1 MGYVW
6 FLPYVHL
13 FIILGYTIHINMRM
27 NEETKLMY
35 ALEHIAHLEDYI
47 ARTSPLYHPLS
58 TIKIGLEKQLSD
70 EQGRKRR

>member
-6 FLPYVHL
+6 LLPYVHL
-13 FIILGYTIHINMRM
+13 FIILGYTIHIDMRM

-47 ARTSPLYHPLS
+47 ERDSPLYHPLS
-58 TIKIGLEKQLSD
+58 TIKVELEKQLMS
-70 EQGRKRR
+70 ERGRKNQ